1 MLMILCLPLTLG
13 GPGAVLGTRQ
23 VEVKKPGPG
32 WGLSVVGDLQS
43 LWSVSLVSNDD
54 DSKNLYLFP

>member
-1 MLMILCLPLTLG
+1 M
-13 GPGAVLGTRQ
+13 LGTRQ